1 MIDYLKGVIEHVDVD
16 AIVLETSGGVAYR
29 LFCANPHDFNRDH
42 EVIVYTYLSV
52 REDAMVLFG
61 FAKRVQQSFFRKLLD
76 VNGIGPKMAI
86 GIMSGATPEAIALAI
101 EQEDILALSR
111 LPGVGK
117 KTAQRM
123 ILDLKDKLDSLGLQ
137 IDKASSPVVKASP
150 VGRGGR
156 STTWQEAR
164 DVLGALGFSDPEI
177 ERTLAGLI
185 GDESLGVDA
194 PSEQVVKK
202 ALQVLYRG

>member
-164 DVLGALGFSDPEI
+164 DVLGALGFSDQEI
-177 ERTLAGLI
+177 EKTLAGLI

>member
-164 DVLGALGFSDPEI
+164 DALGALGFSDQEI
-177 ERTLAGLI
+177 EKTLAGLI